1 MQDGW
6 ISINDYAR
14 KFKVSDITVR
24 RRIKQGKIPAELKN
38 GKYYI
43 RADYQEPSTITE
55 QPQAPQPPP
64 GVVATAHPSFS
75 PPPSRPPMQT
85 PPPAVTTPPE
95 VTAAD
100 ISTHTNLPT
109 NLQGKELLDFCDR
122 YLAELKARE
131 LHLTKRHES
140 ELSLLEAKLA
150 KKDSEI
156 NALKQQIEDLQLLV
170 KILENKI

>member
-14 KFKVSDITVR
+14 KFSVSDITVR

-43 RADYQEPSTITE
+43 KADYQDASTPPE
-55 QPQAPQPPP
+55 QNHTPP
-64 GVVATAHPSFS
+64 GVVPATRPSFS
-75 PPPSRPPMQT
+75 PPPPIASEQITTELPLTNT
-85 PPPAVTTPPE
+85 PTP
-95 VTAAD
+95 
-100 ISTHTNLPT
+100 ST
-109 NLQGKELLDFCDR
+109 QDKELLQFCDR
-122 YLAELKARE
+122 YLAELKTRE
-131 LHLTKRHES
+131 QHLTKCHATEIA
-140 ELSLLEAKLA
+140 LLEARLA